1 MAEKAQEKK
10 TTEQTS
16 EQQVAGA
23 DQQAARKI
31 QVDDRGVEVEACDYW
46 HMSGTPEEIVI
57 RLGNTKLSKQGEPVK
72 VTHRMALSY
81 YTAKRLRSALA
92 QTLKRY
98 EDALS
103 AMDVK
108 AAGN

>member
-10 TTEQTS
+10 PTEQVG

-31 QVDDRGVEVEACDYW
+31 QVDDRGVEVETCDYW

-72 VTHRMALSY
+72 VTQRMALSY
-81 YTAKRLRSALA
+81 FTAKRLRSALA

-98 EDALS
+98 EEALN
-103 AMDVK
+103 AMDAK
-108 AAGN
+108 AAGQ